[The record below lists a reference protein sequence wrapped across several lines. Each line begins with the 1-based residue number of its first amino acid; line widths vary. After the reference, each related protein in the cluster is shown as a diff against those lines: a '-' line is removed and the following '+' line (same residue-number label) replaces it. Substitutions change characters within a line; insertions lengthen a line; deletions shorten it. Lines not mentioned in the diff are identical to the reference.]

1 MLSDPSL
8 LLATPVVPATKSAH
22 RPPPTY
28 RNQRPNLASRAHC
41 APSASPAQPIHSMAC
56 PFVLQFLAL
65 GSPAGAGW
73 LLRVREVLIGPGISD
88 PVAMFAFR
96 QNHAGEGGVFPLKYL
111 VEDRFLLDSR
121 SAIFVTLQSVLQIL
135 RETYC

>member
-1 MLSDPSL
+1 
-8 LLATPVVPATKSAH
+8 
-22 RPPPTY
+22 
-28 RNQRPNLASRAHC
+28 
-41 APSASPAQPIHSMAC
+41 MAC

-111 VEDRFLLDSR
+111 VEDRFPLYSR